1 VHLAGACV
9 AHLVRVE
16 VGVRVRARARA
27 RARVRVRVR
36 VRVRARVA
44 HHVRLDSRSE
54 AAHRVE
60 PLEQRDPPEIV
71 SVAIVSIAIVSTAIV
86 SIAIVSIAIVSTA
99 IVSTAIVSIAIVS
112 PVEPLEQREPLVALL
127 TMTLRPTYYGQ

>member
-1 VHLAGACV
+1 MHLAGACV
-9 AHLVRVE
+9 SHLVRVE

-71 SVAIVSIAIVSTAIV
+71 S
-86 SIAIVSIAIVSTA
+86 IAIVSIAIVSTA

>member
-86 SIAIVSIAIVSTA
+86 S
-99 IVSTAIVSIAIVS
+99 TAIVSIAIVS

>member
-86 SIAIVSIAIVSTA
+86 SIAIVS
-99 IVSTAIVSIAIVS
+99 

>member
-86 SIAIVSIAIVSTA
+86 SIAIVSIAIVS
-99 IVSTAIVSIAIVS
+99 